1 MSEADEDWA
10 PPPPDAGAK
19 PAPPPAAPAKAE
31 AETAAKT
38 EAKAEESPKPKPR
51 LSGPRPSAPPAIKQA
66 SGPIARDALQ
76 ALRDRCLSLHRQG
89 DLEATIKHY
98 RRYLHVQPKD
108 HAVWS
113 NLGAALRSLSLFEA
127 SIAAQHRALELH
139 PKAAGYWSNLGNV
152 LKDLD
157 RVDESVKAH
166 DKAVKLDPRN
176 PSWIHHRAVA
186 KREAGMF
193 EESLA
198 DFDVAI
204 RLAPRELSYRWD
216 RAVVLLH
223 LEDFEEGWM
232 GYEWRY
238 RLDQAPPKRARVP
251 RWLGENFEGKRLVIH
266 PEQGFGDTILSTR
279 FLPEV
284 KSRGGEVVLLAK
296 TPLMRL
302 FNGIEGLDKVHPIEE
317 PAPAMH
323 YACSLLDLPRIL
335 GITDKNMPPLPRF
348 NIPPDARAKARA
360 ILAPAGNR
368 FKVGVIWSGSVTFK
382 NNRKRSSTAER
393 FLEFG
398 ETHGIQ
404 LVSLQKGPREDE
416 IDTSGASSVML
427 DAGRL
432 VNDFAETAAVIEE
445 LDLVIMTDSSVAH
458 LCGCLRK
465 PIWNL
470 LNYVPYWM
478 YSWETEETYW
488 YPSMKL
494 IRQPTANDWDSVFDR
509 VKRDLPLAVQAKREG
524 RWPKFINKGD
534 PWPNLGDSEGDEMLS
549 ADDLLGRPGFP
560 MS

>member
-1 MSEADEDWA
+1 MSMGDEDWA
-10 PPPPDAGAK
+10 PPPPETDAGKAPAATES
-19 PAPPPAAPAKAE
+19 PAPLP
-31 AETAAKT
+31 T
-38 EAKAEESPKPKPR
+38 SLLNKP
-51 LSGPRPSAPPAIKQA
+51 PRPSAPGPKPAATPAQRPATAAPA
-66 SGPIARDALQ
+66 SQKPASDQVRAAVA
-76 ALRDRCLSLHRQG
+76 ALRERCLGLHRQG
-89 DLEATIKHY
+89 DLEETVKHY
-98 RRYLHVQPKD
+98 RRYLKVAPRD
-108 HAVWS
+108 HAIWS
-113 NLGAALRSLSLFEA
+113 NLGAALRSLSKFEA
-127 SIAAQHRALELH
+127 AVAAQHRALELQ
-139 PKAAGYWSNLGNV
+139 PKSAGYWSNLGNV
-152 LKDLD
+152 YKDLD
-157 RVDESVKAH
+157 RVKESVEAH

-193 EESLA
+193 KESLE

-204 RLAPRELSYRWD
+204 RLAPKEYSYRWD

-238 RLDQAPPKRARVP
+238 RLDQAPPKRAKVP
-251 RWLGENFEGKRLVIH
+251 RWLGEEFKGKRLVIH

-284 KSRGGEVVLLAK
+284 KRRGGEVVLLAK
-296 TPLMRL
+296 TPLLRL
-302 FNGIEGLDKVHPIEE
+302 FDGIEGVDKVMPIED
-317 PAPAMH
+317 PAPPMH

-335 GITDKNMPPLPRF
+335 EITDKNMPPLPRL
-348 NIPPDARAKARA
+348 NIPDQARAKAKA
-360 ILAPAGNR
+360 ILGPAGDR

-382 NNRKRSSTAER
+382 NNRKRSSSAER

-398 ETHGIQ
+398 EVPGIQ
-404 LVSLQKGPREDE
+404 MVSLQKGPREDE
-416 IDTSGASSVML
+416 LDTSGAAGIML

-432 VNDFAETAAVIEE
+432 VNDFSETAAVIEE

-478 YSWETEETYW
+478 YGWGTEDTYW

-494 IRQPTANDWDSVFDR
+494 IRQPDANDWDSVFER
-509 VKRDLPLAVQAKREG
+509 VKKDLAVAVQSKKDG
-524 RWPKFINKGD
+524 TWPKFI
-534 PWPNLGDSEGDEMLS
+534 E
-549 ADDLLGRPGFP
+549 
-560 MS
+560 